1 MCLTWAFMHLTHIV
15 LPLIILSFTNPKHL
29 TPMCDTAPQQVSG
42 MTMFSPERYRTFA
55 KNLTVNVD
63 YKRFNQVGEF
73 NHDRSRNTNFAVGFE
88 KAIGKTALRPILSIH
103 TINILGKKMAAFNPT
118 PIYY

>member
-1 MCLTWAFMHLTHIV
+1 M
-15 LPLIILSFTNPKHL
+15 
-29 TPMCDTAPQQVSG
+29 TAVETQTLQSVS
-42 MTMFSPERYRTFA
+42 
-55 KNLTVNVD
+55 K
-63 YKRFNQVGEF
+63 
-73 NHDRSRNTNFAVGFE
+73 